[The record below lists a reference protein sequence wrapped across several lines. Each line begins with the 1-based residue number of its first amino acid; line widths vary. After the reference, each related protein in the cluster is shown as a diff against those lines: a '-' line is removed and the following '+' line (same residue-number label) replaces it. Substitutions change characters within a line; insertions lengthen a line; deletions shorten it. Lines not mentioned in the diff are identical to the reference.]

1 MRPVAM
7 LLLCA
12 VALAGV
18 SAGAG
23 AEVADKKLV
32 RKAKPIAK
40 APPPAPSSGGTGFYV
55 GVNAGH
61 GWGRATFSQLPFLDN
76 TIDARGG
83 MAGLTLGYNA
93 QSGSIVYGLETDID
107 AAWMKTTNL
116 AAPPCFACEIQL
128 RYFGTLRGRLG
139 YAVGQALPYV
149 TAGLAYGSVR
159 ISAPVIATSQ
169 SDTGIGWAAGAGLE
183 YAVAGPWSVKA
194 EYLYFELD
202 NLNCGMLSCGA
213 ETAFKFRGNL
223 VRGGTNYRF

>member
-7 LLLCA
+7 LLLCV
-12 VALAGV
+12 VALADG
-18 SAGAG
+18 SAGAE
-23 AEVADKKLV
+23 AADKKVV

-55 GVNAGH
+55 GFNAGY

-76 TIDARGG
+76 TTDVRGG
-83 MAGLTLGYNA
+83 MAGLTFGYNA

-107 AAWMKTTNL
+107 AAWMKATNL

-139 YAVGQALPYV
+139 YAVGQALPYI

-159 ISAPVIATSQ
+159 ISAPLIATSQ
-169 SDTGIGWAAGAGLE
+169 SDTGIGWTAGAGLE
-183 YAVAGPWSVKA
+183 YAVGGPWSVKA

-202 NLNCGMLSCGA
+202 NLNCGILSCGA
-213 ETAFKFRGNL
+213 ETTVKLKGSM
-223 VRGGTNYRF
+223 VRGGANYRF